1 MAIFDTGS
9 ETYDS
14 WYETKLGAFV
24 DKVETELVMSRFK
37 IKPGMRVLDS
47 GCGTGNF
54 SIKLSRLGCCV
65 TGIDVSNGMLE
76 KAREKTLKLKMERTQ
91 PSGNEDKS
99 EGSPA
104 GKGMPNCSD
113 SEQRLE
119 FKYMDVYSLEYPDDY
134 FDAAIS
140 IAQFEFLE
148 DREKAVEE
156 LLRVIKP
163 GGRLIVGTIN
173 RDSAWGR
180 LYMSEEFQKNSIFKY
195 AKLMT
200 LQELS
205 AIRKQNLAD
214 TGMSLFVT
222 PDADENEIS
231 MESERKLSAKGSG
244 GFICAVWVK

>member
-24 DKVETELVMSRFK
+24 DEVETGLVLGKFK
-37 IKPGMRVLDS
+37 LKPGMRVLDS

-54 SIKLSRLGCCV
+54 SIKLLKLGCRV
-65 TGIDVSNGMLE
+65 TGIDISEGMLE
-76 KAREKTLKLKMERTQ
+76 KARKKALKLKQ
-91 PSGNEDKS
+91 D
-99 EGSPA
+99 GS
-104 GKGMPNCSD
+104 
-113 SEQRLE
+113 LE
-119 FKYMDVYSLEYPDDY
+119 FKYMDVCSMDYPDNY

-148 DREKAVEE
+148 DRVKAVEE

-163 GGRLIVGTIN
+163 GGQLITGTIN

-180 LYMSEEFQKNSIFKY
+180 LYMSEEFQRNSIFKY

-200 LQELS
+200 IEELS
-205 AIRKQNLAD
+205 AIRRQNLVD
-214 TGMSLFVT
+214 TGRNLFVA
-222 PDADENEIS
+222 PDAEENEIS
-231 MESERKLSAKGSG
+231 LEKEKELSVNGSG

>member
-1 MAIFDTGS
+1 MAIFDMGS

-24 DKVETELVMSRFK
+24 DEVETELIMGKFK
-37 IKPGMRVLDS
+37 LRPGMWVLDS

-54 SIKLSRLGCCV
+54 SIKLLKLGCRV
-65 TGIDVSNGMLE
+65 TGIDISEGMLE
-76 KAREKTLKLKMERTQ
+76 KARNKALKLKRDSMPTT
-91 PSGNEDKS
+91 DKAVKS
-99 EGSPA
+99 ENNSLR
-104 GKGMPNCSD
+104 KNIICTD
-113 SEQRLE
+113 CEQALE
-119 FKYMDVYSLEYPDDY
+119 FKYMDVYSLSYPDNY

-148 DREKAVEE
+148 DRLKAVEE

-163 GGRLIVGTIN
+163 GGQLIVGTIN

-180 LYMSEEFQKNSIFKY
+180 LYLSEEFRKNSIFRY

-200 LQELS
+200 IEELS
-205 AIRKQNLAD
+205 AIRKQNLVD
-214 TGMSLFVT
+214 TGMSLFIT
-222 PDADENEIS
+222 PDAG
-231 MESERKLSAKGSG
+231 ESEITMEREKELSVNGSG